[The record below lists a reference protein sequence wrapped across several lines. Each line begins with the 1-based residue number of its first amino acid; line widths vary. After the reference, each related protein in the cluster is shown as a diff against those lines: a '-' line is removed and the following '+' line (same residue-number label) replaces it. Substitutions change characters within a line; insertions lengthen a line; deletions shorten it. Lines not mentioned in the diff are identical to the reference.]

1 MSRRYDSRTT
11 TFNPEGRLLQ
21 VEYAMEA
28 INNAGATVAVMTNE
42 GIVFAAE
49 RNTSTKLLESTKWSE
64 KFYTID
70 DHVAVGIAGL
80 TSDANVLIDYSRDV
94 CQQYTYAYG
103 VPMPVEQ
110 LVHRICDYKQ
120 WYTQH
125 GSLRPFGV
133 AVLYASWDAKLGY
146 QLFNSDPSGN
156 YSAWK
161 ASAIGAQKTQGM
173 DILKADYKED
183 LTIQQGIKLAAK
195 VICKTMD
202 TTTPDPERVEIM
214 TLTRTNKGRNAF
226 TTLSNEEVGT
236 YITELAAETS

>member
-28 INNAGATVAVMTNE
+28 INNAGATVAVISQD
-42 GIVFAAE
+42 GIAFAAE
-49 RNTSTKLLESTKWSE
+49 RNTSTKLLETVKQSE

-70 DHVAVGIAGL
+70 DHLAVGIAGL
-80 TSDANVLIDYSRDV
+80 TSDANVLLDYSRDV
-94 CQQYTYAYG
+94 CQNYTLAYG

-110 LVHRICDYKQ
+110 LVHRLCDYKQ

-133 AVLYASWDAKLGY
+133 AVLYASYEDKLGY

-161 ASAIGAQKTQGM
+161 ACAIGAQKTQSM

-183 LTIQQGIKLAAK
+183 MSIQEAIKLVTK

-202 TTTPDPERVEIM
+202 TTSPAPERVEVM
-214 TLTRTNKGRNAF
+214 TLARVNGKMRF
-226 TTLSNEEVGT
+226 DTLPNEAVGEV
-236 YITELAAETS
+236 IAEVAAETS